1 MYGGAA
7 ASGLFWGMSA
17 SDIAVM
23 LSAFVAFLGFCVHTW
38 ATIRK
43 DQREARQYEAH
54 EAREEERHEA
64 IMAAGEARGEE
75 LHAVHEQTTRIE
87 SKIDE
92 A

>member
-7 ASGLFWGMSA
+7 ASGLFWGLSA
-17 SDIAVM
+17 SDIAVI

-43 DQREARQYEAH
+43 DQREQAMADAH

-64 IMAAGEARGEE
+64 IMSSGDTTHGQLDVIQARNDR
-75 LHAVHEQTTRIE
+75 V
-87 SKIDE
+87 DE